1 MLWLLMKRLALRLPT
16 TFQYSPDN
24 AFLFYEGGVCRF
36 KYPHDQSY
44 YVTLDSPDFDR
55 IWALVDSTEFLVE
68 PTGVFKPAETF
79 FVVEAAFPRAS
90 CLKWFRKF
98 PAEMFYMKRW
108 TFSEVLQ
115 ACVDPPRVC
124 S

>member
-1 MLWLLMKRLALRLPT
+1 MKRLALQLPT
-16 TFQYSPDN
+16 AFQYSPDK
-24 AFLFYEGGVCRF
+24 ALLFYEGGVCRF
-36 KYPHDQSY
+36 KHPHDQSY

-55 IWALVDSTEFLVE
+55 IWALVDSDGLLVV
-68 PTGVFKPAETF
+68 PTGVFNPAGTF
-79 FVVEAAFPRAS
+79 FVVQAASPRAPS
-90 CLKWFRKF
+90 LKWSRKF
-98 PAEMFYMKRW
+98 AAKMFYMKRW